1 MFRVEKPEYVNK
13 TFRMPLALV
22 QDLERIAP
30 KTSGTRIKPAAA
42 SILIAMRMALPA
54 TPIYSAVSP
63 ACPFHPSHLGEN
75 WRAMSAM
82 RSLSARK

>member
-1 MFRVEKPEYVNK
+1 MRTGRTISMSPV
-13 TFRMPLALV
+13 RGQGLSALI
-22 QDLERIAP
+22 LCS
-30 KTSGTRIKPAAA
+30 KTSGTRIKPAAV

-63 ACPFHPSHLGEN
+63 ACPFHPSHLDEN